1 MYLYNQRSFTTA
13 PFGGQL
19 ADVDKLYP
27 NNHLTGNNLA
37 GHFAGHLAEAPAPRV
52 AGPLSPAQLANAV
65 TQNQTLGQRLGWDA
79 LYDAIASWILNFQNM
94 TPAPPAFA
102 QSVASWQLGARLP
115 VNGVLDFNTWRAMLR
130 EAKAGIPRP
139 FQTPERVARPHGLKA
154 IVDTFGDP
162 TKAGWE
168 ARNIMPV
175 TAPGGRLFAPRVRTQ
190 RVHRLI
196 APHFNR
202 LFTAIFNAGLW
213 NELFPS
219 SGTYLCRTKHSY
231 GKKLCGEP
239 GILFNQL
246 STHSWGITIDI
257 RANDYPYFTDAMQ
270 SAGRRLRCP
279 PPTITKIF
287 QAHGFH
293 WGLWF
298 MNGNLNA
305 NGRIRFNGADPMHF
319 QFATGY

>member
-1 MYLYNQRSFTTA
+1 MYFHDQRAIKTLPLSGGVA
-13 PFGGQL
+13 HAMPQAFGQ
-19 ADVDKLYP
+19 
-27 NNHLTGNNLA
+27 
-37 GHFAGHLAEAPAPRV
+37 FASNLAEAPAARA

-94 TPAPPAFA
+94 TPAPPTFA
-102 QSVASWQLGARLP
+102 QSVANWQLGARLP
-115 VNGVLDFNTWRAMLR
+115 VNGALDSNTWRAMLR

-139 FQTPERVARPHGLKA
+139 FQTPERIERPHGLQGPRG
-154 IVDTFGDP
+154 IVATFGDP
-162 TKAGWE
+162 TQAGWE
-168 ARNIMPV
+168 ARNIVRV
-175 TAPGGRLFAPRVRTQ
+175 TAPGARLFAPGVRTQ

-231 GKKLCGEP
+231 GKKLCGAP
-239 GILFNQL
+239 AILFNQL

-257 RANDYPYFTDAMQ
+257 RASDYPYFTEAMQ
-270 SAGRRLRCP
+270 SAGRRLRYP

>member
-1 MYLYNQRSFTTA
+1 MYFRTFDGLGQSSSPLSEGVAGYAA
-13 PFGGQL
+13 PSAFGR
-19 ADVDKLYP
+19 
-27 NNHLTGNNLA
+27 
-37 GHFAGHLAEAPAPRV
+37 FAGQLAEAPAPRR

-65 TQNQTLGQRLGWDA
+65 AQNQTLAQSLGWGV
-79 LYDAIASWILNFQNM
+79 LYDAIASWILNFRNM
-94 TPAPPAFA
+94 TPAPPTFA
-102 QSVASWQLGARLP
+102 QALANWQAGARLP
-115 VNGVLDFNTWRAMLR
+115 VNGVLDAATWSALLR
-130 EAKAGIPRP
+130 EAKAGLPRP
-139 FQTPERVARPHGLKA
+139 FQTPERVARPHGLPA
-154 IVDTFGDP
+154 IVATFGDP
-162 TKAGWE
+162 TQAGWE
-168 ARNIMPV
+168 ARNIVRV
-175 TAPGGRLFAPRVRTQ
+175 TAPGGQLFAPRINTQ

-196 APHFNR
+196 APHFDR

-219 SGTYLCRTKHSY
+219 SGTYVCRTKHSH
-231 GKKLCGEP
+231 GSRPCGTP

-257 RANDYPYFTDAMQ
+257 RASNYPYFTEAMQ
-270 SAGRRLRCP
+270 TAGQRLRYP
-279 PPTITKIF
+279 PPTLTQIF

-305 NGRIRFNGADPMHF
+305 RGRIRFKDADPMHF